1 MKIQKKLQIWNGEHM
16 LKKKMIRDIRRHKT
30 QFLSIFLMAFLGV
43 FVFAGVGGESVGLE
57 VNVDKF
63 YDDTNLADGW
73 IYSNYINDLFLEQVN
88 CLGATNQM
96 ERQLVV
102 DSVADF
108 SNDPEITLHFVE
120 NNTISK
126 FYLIDGEPVDIN
138 DKNGVWLDK
147 SFADAKGL
155 KVGDNITFK
164 FEDYKIEKEIKG
176 IGYSPEYVYHA
187 SQSSVIPDFSKLG
200 FAYMSYKAFP
210 GDTVPYNVLNVKFD
224 GTAENYND
232 LLDYHMDG
240 YYNSFV
246 ERSEH
251 TSVSQFSEEIDQHQ
265 MMAGIFPV
273 VFILIAMLILL
284 TTMTRIIAHQRTQIG
299 ILKACGFKDKSIM
312 LHYISYGFWLVLI
325 GSILGLIIGPM
336 TLPKLFYPSMSST
349 YILPSWN
356 PAWSMNFV
364 YVALAMILMSL
375 LVSYFAVKSIFN
387 ENPADTIRPKAP
399 KISSSGIIEK
409 LGFFKHMSFNTRWNY
424 RDAKRNKFRALMTI
438 IGVIG
443 CTALLVSAFGM
454 YDGMNDLKEWEFNQ
468 INHYDSKLIIDDNA
482 SSSDVD
488 DVADEVDGDKI
499 MESSI
504 EIESDTGKKSG
515 SLLVLNHTD
524 LVTPTD
530 YDWNKLKI
538 EDDEVSIS
546 QKMAD
551 MLGVDVGDTV
561 KWHIMGSD
569 KWINTKIDKIHSDP
583 TSQGF
588 IMSADKLEDLKLNYT
603 PTSIVTTEHVDKNY
617 TAIKSTNSI
626 KDMTSSWDEL
636 TEAMWLLIYILIF
649 FASLLAVVV
658 LYNLGLL
665 SFTEIE
671 REIATLKVLG
681 FKTKSLRKLLLTQNL
696 WFTSIGYLLG
706 IPVGYYILKV
716 MWDSSGDSFYILPS
730 ISLMNLILTAAITF
744 SLSILVNLMFS
755 RKIKKLDM
763 VESLKSAE

>member
-1 MKIQKKLQIWNGEHM
+1 M

-102 DSVADF
+102 DSIADF

-284 TTMTRIIAHQRTQIG
+284 TTMTRIITHQRTQIG

>member
-1 MKIQKKLQIWNGEHM
+1 M
-16 LKKKMIRDIRRHKT
+16 LKKKMIRDIRKHKT

-73 IYSNYINDLFLEQVN
+73 IYSNFINDLFLDQVY
-88 CLGATNQM
+88 CLGATDQM

-126 FYLIDGEPVDIN
+126 FYLIDGDPLDIN

-155 KVGDNITFK
+155 KVGDSITFE
-164 FEDYKIEKEIKG
+164 FEDYKIKKKIRG
-176 IGYSPEYVYHA
+176 TGYSPEYVYHA
-187 SQSSVIPDFSKLG
+187 SQSSVIPDFSKIG
-200 FAYMSYKAFP
+200 FAYMSHKAFP
-210 GDTVPYNVLNVKFD
+210 NDTVPYNVLNVKFD
-224 GTAENYND
+224 GTAENYD
-232 LLDYHMDG
+232 KLLDYHMDG
-240 YYNSFV
+240 YYSLFV

-284 TTMTRIIAHQRTQIG
+284 TTMTRIITHQRTQIG
-299 ILKACGFKDKSIM
+299 ILKACGFKDKTIM
-312 LHYISYGFWLVLI
+312 KHYISYGFWLVLI
-325 GSILGLIIGPM
+325 SSLLGLIIGPM

-349 YILPSWN
+349 YILPSWE
-356 PAWSMNFV
+356 PAWSIDFV
-364 YVALAMILMSL
+364 FIALAMIIMSI
-375 LVSYFAVKSIFN
+375 LVSYYAVRSIFN

-399 KISSSGIIEK
+399 KVSSSGMIER
-409 LGFFKHMSFNTRWNY
+409 LGFFKHLSFNSRWNY

-468 INHYDSKLIIDDNA
+468 INHYDSKLVIDDEA
-482 SSSDVD
+482 SISEVD
-488 DVADEVDGDKI
+488 DVADEVNGDKI
-499 MESSI
+499 MESAI
-504 EIESDTGKKSG
+504 EIESDTCKKSG

-530 YDWNKLKI
+530 YDWNRIKI
-538 EDDEVSIS
+538 EDDEVSVS

-551 MLGVDVGDTV
+551 MLGIGIGDTV

-569 KWINTKIDKIHSDP
+569 KWIKTKIDKIHSDP

-588 IMSADKLEDLKLNYT
+588 IMSADKLEDLDLNYT
-603 PTSIVTTEHVDKNY
+603 PTSVVTEEHVTKNY
-617 TAIKSTNSI
+617 TAIKTTNSL

-681 FKTKSLRKLLLTQNL
+681 FKTNALRKLLLTQNL
-696 WFTSIGYLLG
+696 WFTTIGYLLG

-716 MWDSSGDSFYILPS
+716 MWESSGDSFYILPS
-730 ISLMNLILTAAITF
+730 ISLMNLVITAAITF
-744 SLSILVNLMFS
+744 SLSILVNMMFS